1 MALSNEDKQWIR
13 EALVDMATKTELREM
28 ERRMATKTE
37 LREMER
43 RINTNTADYF
53 NQLKAQVERLGK
65 TVAERIK
72 A

>member
-13 EALVDMATKTELREM
+13 EALSET
-28 ERRMATKTE
+28 
-37 LREMER
+37 ER
-43 RINTNTADYF
+43 RINANTADYY
-53 NQLKAQVERLGK
+53 NHLKAQVERLGK

>member
-13 EALVDMATKTELREM
+13 EMLVGMATKTELQ
-28 ERRMATKTE
+28 
-37 LREMER
+37 EMER
-43 RINTNTADYF
+43 RINDNILEVERRINENTADYY

-65 TVAERIK
+65 TVAESIK